1 MAGIKEY
8 IMELK
13 NLEIKKYQL
22 FSIAF
27 FGLFLIGMFF
37 PWFDATGLK
46 TVQGTLVL
54 SSLFPAGIV
63 AVILFFGI
71 NFIAIIRKSSIFI
84 HGLNLLPLAALALL
98 TVRIFAKYDEMPL
111 GYGFYI
117 STVSLALAF
126 LFCFLNVL
134 CFEGKNNESIPLDD
148 QTAD

>member
-1 MAGIKEY
+1 MKFE
-8 IMELK
+8 

-27 FGLFLIGMFF
+27 FGLFLIGVFF
-37 PWFDATGLK
+37 PWFHEAGLK
-46 TVQGTLVL
+46 TVRGTLVL
-54 SSLFPAGIV
+54 SSLFPAGIF

-71 NFIAIIRKSSIFI
+71 NFMAIIIKSNAFIHALNVFPLIAI
-84 HGLNLLPLAALALL
+84 ALL
-98 TVRIFAKYDEMPL
+98 TVRILGKYDEFPL

-117 STVSLALAF
+117 SVVSLALAF

-134 CFEGKNNESIPLDD
+134 CFKRKINESIPLDD